1 MLVLRLITKIVAVIK
16 DNFVFYAIY
25 TSYITLGAN
34 SVLNLLLEN
43 GRKLQKSCFQPS
55 PLKVNSNHPVKEQCS
70 PKLLLSARKDKFFKS
85 KLI

>member
-1 MLVLRLITKIVAVIK
+1 MQSKL
-16 DNFVFYAIY
+16 
-25 TSYITLGAN
+25 SYLEHFWNQHSSVKVVPHGATN
-34 SVLNLLLEN
+34 SVLNFGLEN
-43 GRKLQKSCFQPS
+43 GRELQKSCFQPS